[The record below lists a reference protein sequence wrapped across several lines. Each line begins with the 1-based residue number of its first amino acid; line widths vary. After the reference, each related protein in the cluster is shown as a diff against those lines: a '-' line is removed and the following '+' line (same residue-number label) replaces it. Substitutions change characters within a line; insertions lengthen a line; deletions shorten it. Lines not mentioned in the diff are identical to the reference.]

1 MLRDPRPVEKSQ
13 FAREGKVEARLRLVR
28 LEERIAPTLHTNPQ
42 GNQVGNS
49 SKNGGG
55 HSVSF

>member
-13 FAREGKVEARLRLVR
+13 VARGGKPEPRLRLVR

-42 GNQVGNS
+42 GNTVGHS
-49 SKNGGG
+49 SKHG
-55 HSVSF
+55 HGVPA